1 MKIKEKVLITTS
13 GLGSR
18 LAEYTEFTNKSLVPV
33 GDKPTIARIIESYP
47 VGTEFVVT
55 LGYKGDL
62 VKDFLEL
69 AYPEKDFTFVWVE
82 NYSGAGSSLGYS
94 MLQAAK
100 YLQTPFVYHAGD
112 TILPGTDNF
121 IGIGGN
127 WLTGVKGERSDLY
140 VSFDVSGENVRQI
153 YEKGQ
158 DSFDFIY
165 PGVMGVED
173 YSEYWNALES
183 AVVQAKESDSVIDLD
198 GAKSM
203 ISSGVGFSVVPIH
216 GWFDT
221 GTISNLQTAQ
231 QALGTKLPTLTK
243 RDESIF
249 LVNGKVIK
257 FFSSSEINL
266 RRVRRSQILAPGVPP
281 VIETKDNWYT
291 YKYREGK
298 TLGES
303 RLKGDILRVLEW
315 ADRVWWSREL
325 PKTFDQKRYEDSVRR
340 FYIEKTMARIHE
352 FEQRFG
358 EKDVPRTINGLHC
371 DSIKNLVE
379 FIDQDCLLVG
389 IPGLIHGDFVL
400 DNIVMTSDG
409 PLGID
414 WRHDFAGDLEIGDI
428 QYDLAKLIH
437 SCHVSHRVLLSDQY
451 KFHQEENQWT
461 IDLLK
466 ESSLLEIAEEI
477 KIFAMSKGYD
487 FDQIQLIAPL
497 IWINMAPMMTAKIGK
512 FLFGL
517 GQYHLAKM
525 LK

>member
-1 MKIKEKVLITTS
+1 MKIKKKVLITTS

-47 VGTEFVVT
+47 IGTEFVVT
-55 LGYKGDL
+55 LGYRGNL

-82 NYSGAGSSLGYS
+82 NYSGKGSSLGYS
-94 MLQAAK
+94 MLQAAT
-100 YLQTPFVYHAGD
+100 YLQSPFVYHAGD
-112 TILPGTDNF
+112 TVLTDTSNF
-121 IGIGGN
+121 IGTGGN
-127 WLTGVKGERSDLY
+127 WLAGVKDERSDLY
-140 VSFDVSGENVRQI
+140 VSFDVSGGNVQRI
-153 YEKGQ
+153 YDKGQ

-203 ISSGVGFSVVPIH
+203 ISSGVSFSSIPIN
-216 GWFDT
+216 GWLDT
-221 GTISNLQTAQ
+221 GTISNLQKAQ
-231 QALGTKLPTLTK
+231 QELGTKLPTLMK
-243 RDESIF
+243 RDEAIF

-257 FFSSSEINL
+257 FFSDSEINL
-266 RRVRRSQILAPGVPP
+266 RRVRRSELLAPGVPQ
-281 VIETKDNWYT
+281 VIETKNNWYT

-303 RLKGDILRVLEW
+303 PLKADIRQVLEW
-315 ADRVWWSREL
+315 ADRTWWSRKL
-325 PKTFDQKRYEDSVRR
+325 PETFDHKLFENTVRR
-340 FYIEKTMARIHE
+340 FYIEKTMSRTHE

-358 EKDVPRTINGLHC
+358 EEDIPRTINGLHC

-379 FIDQDCLLVG
+379 IIDQDSLLVG

-400 DNIVMTSDG
+400 DNIVMTSNG

-428 QYDLAKLIH
+428 QYDLAKLLH
-437 SCHVSHRVLLSDQY
+437 SCHVSHRILLSDQY
-451 KFHQEENQWT
+451 KLHQEGKQWT
-461 IDLLK
+461 VDLLK
-466 ESSLLEIAEEI
+466 ESSLLEIAEEV
-477 KIFAMSKGYD
+477 KIFATSKGYD

-512 FLFGL
+512 FLFSL

-525 LK
+525 LN